1 MKVSENDH
9 HTSLI
14 ITKEKRLIIHGLN
27 DLNYLIKLNVGDIN
41 KHTSLLITK
50 EKSFMIHGLNK
61 LNYLIKVTSTNAQ
74 AY

>member
-1 MKVSENDH
+1 MTLTNALAYKG
-9 HTSLI
+9 
-14 ITKEKRLIIHGLN
+14 KRFVVHGLN